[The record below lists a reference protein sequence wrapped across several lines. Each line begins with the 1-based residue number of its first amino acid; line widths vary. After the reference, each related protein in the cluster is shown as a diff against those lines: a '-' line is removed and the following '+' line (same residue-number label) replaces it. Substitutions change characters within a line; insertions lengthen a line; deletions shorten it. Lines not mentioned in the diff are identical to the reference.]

1 MEGRCKL
8 TNTYKVHIDEQ
19 AFDKK
24 PTTQQTAPISVRI
37 TSKAVHATPE
47 QLAQIVGQE
56 GHTTVLGYIKGSRSN
71 NNLVSQQVIA
81 LDFDNEAV
89 KGVRNKGHQYTA
101 IEDALQDP
109 FIKEH
114 ASFIYKT
121 FSYTDDWH
129 KFRVVFFLDEPIADN
144 KLVSALYT
152 HLMAKYN
159 GTDDL
164 GNVLRG
170 TLDTGTKDSAR
181 LFYGGIEAI
190 EIDYNNTLDVASLDI
205 QVPEPIEHEHSNDTS
220 ELSYS
225 EAVSLVSK
233 YAERNKKHLEDYEF
247 YVMNHNVIKNALKT
261 GEITQQIAETS
272 VTILANGNPEYEAE
286 NVKKLK
292 ADRSEPKIKKSFK
305 EWYGIDKPAD
315 YELHLAKD
323 IKNLAE
329 VTAERNVLEAQV
341 NRDKILGFLER
352 IDRSVNEPPIP
363 TGFKQLDEILDGGI
377 RDGLHVLG
385 AISSLGKT
393 TLAMQIADQI
403 AQYGEDVLI
412 FSLEM
417 GTNELIAKS
426 VSRLSLYSA
435 LEDGKPTDN
444 AKSTNDILTGSKHA
458 DYSDYET
465 NLIEDSIIKYSDYS
479 ENIYIHEGGIS
490 TSALTVD
497 GITRKHKELTG
508 NTPVVIVDYL
518 QILEPIDQHGTEKM
532 NTDKSVKI
540 LKQLS
545 RDLETTVLAISSFN
559 RMNYNTPVS
568 MVSFKESGGIE
579 YSADLVLGLQFSA
592 FSDKS
597 IDNKEIDFDEEKEK
611 EPRKVELKILKN
623 RNGETGKSVHFEYH
637 AKYNMYEEVEQSDDP
652 ITINYSQSKKRRLV
666 KDKNHRVMEI

>member
-1 MEGRCKL
+1 MR
-8 TNTYKVHIDEQ
+8 TYKLHVDVE
-19 AFDKK
+19 AFDRK
-24 PTTQQTAPISVRI
+24 PTPTETASINNRI
-37 TSKAVHATPE
+37 TEAGVNTTPE
-47 QLAQIVGQE
+47 QLAQAVGQE
-56 GHTTVLGYIKGSRSN
+56 GRTMLLGYMNGKRHN
-71 NNLVSQQVIA
+71 NNLISQQVIA
-81 LDFDNEAV
+81 LDFDNEAEKDV
-89 KGVRNKGHQYTA
+89 KTTGDQYTA
-101 IEDALQDP
+101 IEDALLDP
-109 FIKEH
+109 FIVEH
-114 ASFIYKT
+114 ASFMYKT

-129 KFRVVFFLDEPIADN
+129 KFRVVFFLDEPITDSN
-144 KLVSALYT
+144 MISALYT

-164 GNVLRG
+164 GNIARG
-170 TLDTGTKDSAR
+170 TLDIGTKDSAR

-190 EIDYNNTLDVASLDI
+190 EIDYNNTLDVSKLDI
-205 QVPEPIEHEHSNDTS
+205 QVPEPIEYEHSNDTS

-225 EAVSLVSK
+225 EAVSLVAK
-233 YAERNKKHLEDYEF
+233 YAERNKQHLEDYEF
-247 YVMNHNVIKNALKT
+247 YVMNHNVIRNALQT

-272 VTILANGNPEYEAE
+272 VTILANGNPEYEQA
-286 NVKKLK
+286 NVEKLK
-292 ADRSEPKIKKSFK
+292 TDRSAPKIKKSFK
-305 EWYGIDKPAD
+305 EWYGTSAPAD
-315 YELHLAKD
+315 YEFNLAKD
-323 IKNLAE
+323 TKSVAE
-329 VTAERNVLEAQV
+329 VTAEKSVLEAQV
-341 NRDKILGFLER
+341 NRNKILGFLER

-377 RDGLHVLG
+377 REGLHVLG

-393 TLAMQIADQI
+393 TLVMQIADQI

-426 VSRLSLYSA
+426 VSRLSLYGA

-465 NLIEDSIIKYSDYS
+465 NLIEDSIIKYSEYS
-479 ENIYIHEGGIS
+479 ENIYIHEGEQV

-497 GITRKHKELTG
+497 GITRKHKEVTG
-508 NTPVVIVDYL
+508 KTPIVIIDYL
-518 QILEPIDQHGTEKM
+518 QILEPIDQHATEKM

-545 RDLETTVLAISSFN
+545 RDLETTVIAISSFN

-592 FSDKS
+592 FSDS
-597 IDNKEIDFDEEKEK
+597 SVDNKEIDFDEEKEK

-623 RNGETGKSVHFEYH
+623 RNGRTGKSVHFDYYAE
-637 AKYNMYEEVEQSDDP
+637 YNMYEEVEESDALF
-652 ITINYSQSKKRRLV
+652 TTNYSKQRQFT
-666 KDKNHRVMEI
+666 KDKNNKVMEL

>member
-1 MEGRCKL
+1 MNNYKL
-8 TNTYKVHIDEQ
+8 HVDVD
-19 AFDKK
+19 AFDRK
-24 PTTQQTAPISVRI
+24 PTPQETASINNRI
-37 TSKAVHATPE
+37 TEAGVNATPE
-47 QLAQIVGQE
+47 QLAEAVGQE
-56 GHTTVLGYIKGSRSN
+56 GRTMLLGYMDGRRDNS
-71 NNLVSQQVIA
+71 NLVSQQVIA
-81 LDFDNEAV
+81 LDFDNEAEKNV
-89 KGVRNKGHQYTA
+89 KTTGDQYTA
-101 IEDALQDP
+101 IEDALLDP
-109 FIKEH
+109 FIVEH
-114 ASFIYKT
+114 ASFMYKT
-121 FSYTDDWH
+121 FSYTDGWH
-129 KFRVVFFLDEPIADN
+129 KFRIVFFLDEPIEDN
-144 KLVSALYT
+144 KRISALYT

-159 GTDDL
+159 STDDL

-170 TLDTGTKDSAR
+170 TLDIGTKDSAR

-190 EIDYNNTLDVASLDI
+190 EIDYNNTLNVDSLDI
-205 QVPEPIEHEHSNDTS
+205 QVPEPIEYEHSNDTS

-233 YAERNKKHLEDYEF
+233 YAERNKEHLEDYEF
-247 YVMNHNVIKNALKT
+247 YIMNHNVIRNALNA

-272 VTILANGNPEYEAE
+272 VTILANGNPDYEAE

-292 ADRSEPKIKKSFK
+292 ADRSAPKIKKSFK
-305 EWYGIDKPAD
+305 EWYGTGKPAE
-315 YELHLAKD
+315 YEFNLAKEDRNHLAD
-323 IKNLAE
+323 A
-329 VTAERNVLEAQV
+329 TAERSVLDAQV

-363 TGFKQLDEILDGGI
+363 TGFKQLDDILDGGI

-393 TLAMQIADQI
+393 TLVMQIADQI

-426 VSRLSLYSA
+426 VSRNSLYGA

-444 AKSTNDILTGSKHA
+444 AKSVNDILTGSKHA

-465 NLIEDSIIKYSDYS
+465 NLIEDSIMKYSEYS
-479 ENIYIHEGGIS
+479 ENIYIHEGGQG

-497 GITRKHKELTG
+497 GITRKHKEVTG
-508 NTPVVIVDYL
+508 KTPIVIIDYL

-545 RDLETTVLAISSFN
+545 RDLETTVMAISSFN

-597 IDNKEIDFDEEKEK
+597 IDNKAIDFDEEKEK

-623 RNGETGKSVHFEYH
+623 RNGETGKSVHFDYH
-637 AKYNMYEEVEQSDDP
+637 AKYNMYEEVEQP
-652 ITINYSQSKKRRLV
+652 LLTTKYKKTQKPKVTKITL
-666 KDKNHRVMEI
+666 